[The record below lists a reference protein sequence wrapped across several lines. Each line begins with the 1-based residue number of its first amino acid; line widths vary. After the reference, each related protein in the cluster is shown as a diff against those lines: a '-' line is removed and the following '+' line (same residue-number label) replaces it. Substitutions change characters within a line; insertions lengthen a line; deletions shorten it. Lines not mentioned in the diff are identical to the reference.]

1 VIGGLVTHD
10 GHPALA
16 SHLARTSENELI
28 FLRTHGL
35 SAESIAD
42 ALAELR
48 SMAWGSRTAKPL
60 IHAWASPSRT
70 YSNIDWEKHR
80 TEFEREFN
88 LEGSPCLE
96 VFHTK
101 FGKGGRAASHVHRV
115 YLRLD
120 VEGKAIPISYS
131 AMRQEKVSRV
141 AEYSS
146 GERLT
151 SGRFNT
157 AVIARLIKEGRRD
170 VADAMVRA
178 GLSELRAN
186 TAPTSAER
194 AMTERLEDLAS
205 DEVWRRVAQ
214 AWASSDTPRAFKSL
228 LLDSGLR
235 LAMGNKCPVAVTA
248 RGAVHPLL
256 RAINRGRKRD
266 GLHMI
271 KKAELNRRVGDILL
285 PPAEEIGRVPS
296 ASPQLFAITGLE
308 RHRFPMLSGLR
319 ATFRSLRES
328 PTSFCRS

>member
-1 VIGGLVTHD
+1 M
-10 GHPALA
+10 
-16 SHLARTSENELI
+16 I